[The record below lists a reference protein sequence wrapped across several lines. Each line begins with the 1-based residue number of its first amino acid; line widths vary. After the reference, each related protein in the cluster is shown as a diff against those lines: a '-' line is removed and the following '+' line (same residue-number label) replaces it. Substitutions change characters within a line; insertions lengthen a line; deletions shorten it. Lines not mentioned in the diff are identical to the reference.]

1 MTVAA
6 EASASGVLV
15 ASGNFFFRYRNAV
28 FPIVLVALFTLF
40 PPPRLGAPADLW
52 LDILGLAI
60 GLSGQFLRMAVI
72 GFAYIKRGG
81 LNKQVYAETLVT
93 EGFFGASRNP
103 LYLGN
108 ILMLVGLFVIE
119 GNPIAIVIGLA
130 FFLFAYVSIVR
141 AEEVYLAG
149 KFGEAYARY
158 CRDVNRWWPNPGQL
172 ARSTAGM
179 SFDWRRV
186 VIKDYSTF
194 CAWIGMAVLLFAY
207 ENAYWRGFAVSAWY
221 YLFWALVV
229 VGLVAVAL
237 LVRWAK
243 KSGRLVE
250 RARA

>member
-1 MTVAA
+1 VTVTAQ
-6 EASASGVLV
+6 ASASGPLV
-15 ASGNFFFRYRNAV
+15 AGGNFFFRYRNAV
-28 FPIVLVALFTLF
+28 FPIVLVALFALF
-40 PPPRLGAPADLW
+40 PPPRLGGRADLW
-52 LDILGLAI
+52 LDVLGFTI
-60 GLSGQFLRMAVI
+60 GLSGQLLRMAVI

-81 LNKQVYAETLVT
+81 VNKRVYAETLVT

-130 FFLFAYVSIVR
+130 FFLFAYLSIVR

-149 KFGEAYARY
+149 KFGDAYARY
-158 CRDVNRWWPNPGQL
+158 CRDVNRWWPNPGRL

-179 SFDWRRV
+179 TFDWRRV

-194 CAWIGMAVLLFAY
+194 CSWLGMAVLLFAY
-207 ENAYWRGFAVSAWY
+207 EEAYWRGFALPARY
-221 YLFWALVV
+221 YFNWALVV
-229 VGLVAVAL
+229 LGLVVVAL

-243 KSGRLVE
+243 KSGRLVD

>member
-1 MTVAA
+1 MTVTAQG
-6 EASASGVLV
+6 SASGPLV

-28 FPIVLVALFTLF
+28 FPIVLVALFALF
-40 PPPRLGAPADLW
+40 PPPQLGGAADLW
-52 LDILGLAI
+52 LDVLGLAI
-60 GLSGQFLRMAVI
+60 GLSGQLLRIAVI

-81 LNKQVYAETLVT
+81 LNKRVYAESLVT

-119 GNPIAIVIGLA
+119 GNPIAIVLGLA
-130 FFLFAYVSIVR
+130 FFLFAYISIVR
-141 AEEVYLAG
+141 AEEVYLSA
-149 KFGEAYARY
+149 KFGEGYARY
-158 CRDVNRWWPNPGQL
+158 CRDVNRWWPNPARL

-179 SFDWRRV
+179 TFDWRRV

-194 CAWIGMAVLLFAY
+194 CSWLGMALLLFAY
-207 ENAYWRGFAVSAWY
+207 EQAYWLGFALPLGY
-221 YLFWALVV
+221 YVGWALVV
-229 VGLVAVAL
+229 VALVAVAF